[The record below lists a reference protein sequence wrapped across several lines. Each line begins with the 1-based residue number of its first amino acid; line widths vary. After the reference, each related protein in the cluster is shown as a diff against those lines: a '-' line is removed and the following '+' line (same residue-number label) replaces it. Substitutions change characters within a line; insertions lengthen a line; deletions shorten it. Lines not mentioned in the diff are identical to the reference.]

1 MRIIP
6 KIMSEETAMFR
17 YFSCKFKLEPSKMKT
32 ARIVLFKEFG
42 IMNSFTIE
50 ASFHAYISNERV
62 NIEFFCR
69 HFERMGEILGNAILQ
84 DQIIWEEE
92 ALERLLKAEDK
103 KRHITVK
110 KQKKEFLQGGA
121 GKTAKIT
128 NAAMFKRQHSGF
140 AEDK

>member
-1 MRIIP
+1 
-6 KIMSEETAMFR
+6 
-17 YFSCKFKLEPSKMKT
+17 
-32 ARIVLFKEFG
+32 
-42 IMNSFTIE
+42 
-50 ASFHAYISNERV
+50 V

-121 GKTAKIT
+121 SKTAKVT
-128 NAAMFKRQHSGF
+128 NAAMMKRQHSGF